1 MKDIRLRVKKSY
13 SNIAKNNASCC
24 TSDCNYENDS
34 NILIKES
41 DLGLSCGN
49 PVAFSSIKE
58 GMIVVDLGSGAGRD
72 VFIAA
77 QLVGRSGKVI
87 GIDMTDEM
95 IRLARK
101 NAKKFREK
109 TGLNNVEFKK
119 GFIEDIPI
127 KDNFADLVISNCVIN
142 LSPDKGKVFSE
153 VYRILK
159 PGGEMLVS
167 DVVLNRK
174 LPEKIKNNEAFYNAC
189 LSGALLKNDYIFAIK
204 SGGFK
209 KIKILSSNK
218 YSLAGLCCNMG
229 VNKIKAED
237 YALSITIY
245 AKKEK

>member
-1 MKDIRLRVKKSY
+1 MKDIRLIVKKSY

-24 TSDCNYENDS
+24 TSDCNCEDS
-34 NILIKES
+34 FDILIKES

-77 QLVGRSGKVI
+77 QLVGSSGKVI
-87 GIDMTDEM
+87 GIDMTDDM
-95 IRLARK
+95 IKLSRK

-127 KDNFADLVISNCVIN
+127 EDNFADLVISNCVIN
-142 LSPDKGKVFSE
+142 LSPDKRKVFSE

-159 PGGEMLVS
+159 LGGEMVVS
-167 DVVLNRK
+167 DVVLNKK
-174 LPEKIKNNEAFYNAC
+174 LPEKIKNNKAFYNAC
-189 LSGALLKNDYIFAIK
+189 LSGALLKNDYISEIK
-204 SGGFK
+204 SAGFK

-218 YSLAGLCCNMG
+218 YSLSSLCCNIEG
-229 VNKIKAED
+229 NKIKAED

-245 AKKEK
+245 AKREE